1 MRTHLKGFTLIELL
15 VVIAII
21 AILAA
26 ILFPVFA
33 QVREKARQITCTSN
47 CKQFGLAI
55 LQYAEDYDEA
65 MPIAYNTG
73 FQVGPLTSK
82 LTGAPQQG
90 VYMEIMPYIKSQ
102 QAFLC
107 PDDGGFEP
115 AGAGPNNDT
124 PPNVCT
130 GACLTAIANQSYEQ
144 VYGSSYKFT
153 HENFSNPFTD
163 KLETGYSQDSV
174 ADNGPNNGECT
185 SGTINPAASA
195 GVAANSTL
203 LPGAVCTSTEPA
215 VITLGFFARPTET
228 RMFRDFN
235 PPFDQDD
242 DRIWHKNGANLA
254 YVDGHAK
261 FITGTASPLGPG
273 NPGSSNGY
281 YQGCDGPTWA
291 WDTFGS
297 CNTLGYQRNGD

>member
-1 MRTHLKGFTLIELL
+1 MRTHRKGFTLIELL

-65 MPIAYNTG
+65 MPMAYNTG

-107 PDDGGFEP
+107 PDDAGFEP

-153 HENFSNPFTD
+153 HENFTNPFSPLTYT
-163 KLETGYSQDSV
+163 KATSPTGYVQD
-174 ADNGPNNGECT
+174 NGECT
-185 SGTINPAASA
+185 SGTIDPNPAS
-195 GVAANSTL
+195 GEPANGSL
-203 LPGAVCTSTEPA
+203 NAGAVCNATCPA
-215 VITLGFFARPTET
+215 VITLSFFARPTDT

-242 DRIWHKNGANLA
+242 DRVWHKNGGNIA
-254 YVDGHAK
+254 YADGHAK
-261 FITGTASPLGPG
+261 FITGSVAPGGPG
-273 NPGSSNGY
+273 NIGPNNGY
-281 YQGCDGPTWA
+281 LVGCDGPTWA

-297 CNTLGYQRNGD
+297 CNTMGIQRNGD